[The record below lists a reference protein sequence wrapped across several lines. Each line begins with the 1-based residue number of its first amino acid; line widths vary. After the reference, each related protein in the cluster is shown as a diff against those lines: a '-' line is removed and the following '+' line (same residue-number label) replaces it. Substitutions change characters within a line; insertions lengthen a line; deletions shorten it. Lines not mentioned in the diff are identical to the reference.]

1 MVGRAYSYSGYKFHV
16 HLNTSYILSL
26 IMKRSIG
33 MLLQTKTC
41 VQAIVCRQ
49 ARFTCTAGIASVVS
63 AVVKIVHTAGQ

>member
-1 MVGRAYSYSGYKFHV
+1 
-16 HLNTSYILSL
+16 
-26 IMKRSIG
+26 MKRSIG

-63 AVVKIVHTAGQ
+63 AVVKIVHTAGQWEISLVELE